1 MNRTLSLSVL
11 GAVVCAILGATL
23 LLGARSQAAGP
34 NLLINGDFSQGAT
47 GWTPV
52 TQAIV
57 ASTPTDTL
65 WVEDIASGPDMHTD
79 GGTQCVS
86 AIDHRFEHTFG
97 VDGFI
102 PTGQGR
108 DGHISMWV
116 YSYSGLNC
124 GGTFLGI
131 ESPPTAIITDGVWEN
146 RTSTFVPP
154 DDTHSFWVVLL
165 VRKHAASPGDNPDG
179 SFIGNFDNALVEK
192 GAQVKNL
199 PDPYETPTP
208 TPPPGEDRSIT
219 VCAEIDPNGDA
230 DTESGTYIRSLFVQG
245 NPVPVHQSFANPFE
259 GQPADCLP
267 LDLATL
273 GVANETAFTVT
284 QTLAPFTQAAGY
296 PKHDIGVGFVS
307 GDSVNFDYPLG
318 SGDNFQVTFANK
330 EAAAE
335 PPTHSLK
342 ICKFIEDNGD
352 GVDDSAAFT
361 FQVGFDF
368 QAPFLADFPV
378 QAVEGSAVCELVD
391 LIPYGVQPSGGPLL
405 RVTEN
410 PLAGW
415 TNQAGYPTFSANG
428 GPLHVGTFAGMA
440 NLPNDAENIGPFI
453 DFSNKRVAGE
463 GGDPQPPDPT
473 PTPPPPTETPT
484 PPAPP
489 PDPTE
494 TPTPPPPTPTGTPTP
509 PADDPD
515 PDPTGTP
522 TPPAD
527 DPDPDPTG
535 TPTPPPGNPA
545 PDPTGTPTPPDDLEQ
560 QDGGTPASETATDD
574 GSEGPLP
581 PSTGK
586 GLAPS
591 RDGSARDSVIGV
603 VLVALGALSTA
614 GSLAWR
620 KAAGRAR

>member
-1 MNRTLSLSVL
+1 MAPIS
-11 GAVVCAILGATL
+11 
-23 LLGARSQAAGP
+23 
-34 NLLINGDFSQGAT
+34 
-47 GWTPV
+47 
-52 TQAIV
+52 
-57 ASTPTDTL
+57 
-65 WVEDIASGPDMHTD
+65 
-79 GGTQCVS
+79 GTQ
-86 AIDHRFEHTFG
+86 E
-97 VDGFI
+97 
-102 PTGQGR
+102 P
-108 DGHISMWV
+108 
-116 YSYSGLNC
+116 
-124 GGTFLGI
+124 
-131 ESPPTAIITDGVWEN
+131 E
-146 RTSTFVPP
+146 
-154 DDTHSFWVVLL
+154 DDFTI
-165 VRKHAASPGDNPDG
+165 A
-179 SFIGNFDNALVEK
+179 FDNVSLTQ
-192 GAQVKNL
+192 G
-199 PDPYETPTP
+199 DPAEP
-208 TPPPGEDRSIT
+208 RSIT
-219 VCAEIDPNGDA
+219 VCSQIDPNGDA

-296 PKHDIGVGFVS
+296 PKHDIGAGFVS
-307 GDSVNFDYPLG
+307 GNTANFNYPLG
-318 SGDNFQVTFANK
+318 SGDNFLVTFANK
-330 EAAAE
+330 EAAGE

-352 GVDDSAAFT
+352 GVDDSATFT

-378 QAVEGSAVCELVD
+378 QAVEGSPVCELVN
-391 LIPYGVQPSGGPLL
+391 LTSYGVQPSGGPLL

-494 TPTPPPPTPTGTPTP
+494 TPTPPTPTGTPEPPATPTGTPTP
-509 PADDPD
+509 PPPPSSTPTPTPTPGSGGGDPGTPPAGGQ
-515 PDPTGTP
+515 PDEPASQPQQPEAPGTVEATTDEAAGSTGTP
-522 TPPAD
+522 APPSA
-527 DPDPDPTG
+527 
-535 TPTPPPGNPA
+535 
-545 PDPTGTPTPPDDLEQ
+545 
-560 QDGGTPASETATDD
+560 
-574 GSEGPLP
+574 GSGSA
-581 PSTGK
+581 PSTGSA
-586 GLAPS
+586 G
-591 RDGSARDSVIGV
+591 RDTLIGA

-620 KAAGRAR
+620 RRR